1 MAIRPSDLQS
11 TIIQSVVSS
20 SLAQRA
26 EQGPQQAAQVAQ
38 AQFAAALTQREESVQ
53 AAGEVEGNKVEA
65 RAEPDRELPQGR
77 KRRRPPHDGL
87 FEEVVDED
95 AGLGEP
101 THLIDFT
108 A

>member
-26 EQGPQQAAQVAQ
+26 EQGPQNAAQTAQ
-38 AQFAAALTQREESVQ
+38 AQFAAALTEREESVQ
-53 AAGEVEGNKVEA
+53 ATGDVEGNKVQA
-65 RAEPDRELPQGR
+65 RPDPERETPQGR
-77 KRRRPPHDGL
+77 KRRRPAHEGT
-87 FEEVVDED
+87 FEEVVDEASGTD
-95 AGLGEP
+95 EP
-101 THLIDFT
+101 PHLIDFR

>member
-26 EQGPQQAAQVAQ
+26 EQGPQQAAQAAQ
-38 AQFAAALTQREESVQ
+38 AQFAAALTEREESVE

-65 RAEPDRELPQGR
+65 RGNPDRGLPQGR
-77 KRRRPPHDGL
+77 KRRRPAHNGT

-95 AGLGEP
+95 SGTGEP
-101 THLIDFT
+101 PHLIDFR